1 MSSLLCSLLLR
12 RDQQD
17 GEHTKTHRGYPLSLW
32 HLLRLNLSQTKPHCR
47 PLRKREEGQKRAW
60 GCVPRILYIFVG
72 LFVMSIRNAWHSLPS
87 PLYCLLSVAGRTDL
101 LGELFNRFYHS
112 LHIPYHH
119 VNTLSLHLYR
129 PGSTHTTLVKQT
141 QDLFQNV
148 SYCELRLVSQGYTQT
163 TCGINSP
170 L

>member
-47 PLRKREEGQKRAW
+47 PLRKREEGQKRAR

-72 LFVMSIRNAWHSLPS
+72 LFVMSIRNAWHSFPSLSIVCCLWQAGQTCWGSYSTVFITAFTSLITMSTPSLYICIDQGPLTLPWS
-87 PLYCLLSVAGRTDL
+87 SRHKICFRMWAIASSGRFHKATP
-101 LGELFNRFYHS
+101 R
-112 LHIPYHH
+112 LH
-119 VNTLSLHLYR
+119 V
-129 PGSTHTTLVKQT
+129 G
-141 QDLFQNV
+141 
-148 SYCELRLVSQGYTQT
+148 
-163 TCGINSP
+163 
-170 L
+170 